1 MLADIDQ
8 PTIILDHTSIT
19 TARQGH
25 PWWVLT

>member
-25 PWWVLT
+25 PWRVLT

>member
-8 PTIILDHTSIT
+8 PTIILDHMSMT

-25 PWWVLT
+25 PRCVRT